1 LKAFGQRRGIMLSSP
16 VKKKHAKEETMF
28 RSRLAAAAIAV
39 VLAVSGIAAYAQKA
53 EYGTP
58 AEAKAMLEKVIAG
71 MKADKA
77 QTLAQI
83 SKGEGGF
90 KDRDLY
96 PYCVGPDGK
105 YVAHPDA
112 SRIGLVQK
120 DVKDKNGK
128 AYGEEMAKV
137 AEERKIA
144 EVSYVFPRPGGDG
157 TPVPKVGL
165 VTKVAGHICVVGYYK

>member
-1 LKAFGQRRGIMLSSP
+1 
-16 VKKKHAKEETMF
+16 MF
-28 RSRLAAAAIAV
+28 RNWLAAAAIA
-39 VLAVSGIAAYAQKA
+39 AVPAISGMAAYAQNA
-53 EYGTP
+53 GNGTP
-58 AEAKAMLEKVIAG
+58 AEARAMLEKVVAG

-83 SKGEGGF
+83 NKGEGGF

-105 YVAHPDA
+105 YAAHPDA

-120 DVKDKNGK
+120 DVKDNNGK

-137 AEERKIA
+137 AEEGKIA
-144 EVSYVFPRPGGDG
+144 EVGYVFRRPGSDG
-157 TPVPKVGL
+157 SPVPKIGL
-165 VTKVAGHICVVGYYK
+165 VTKVAGYVCIVGYYK

>member
-1 LKAFGQRRGIMLSSP
+1 MLSFM
-16 VKKKHAKEETMF
+16 VRKKHFREENML
-28 RSRLAAAAIAV
+28 RYKLAAAAIA
-39 VLAVSGIAAYAQKA
+39 AVWAASGILAQAQKA
-53 EYGTP
+53 DFGTP

-71 MKADKA
+71 MKADA
-77 QTLAQI
+77 PRTLAQI
-83 SKGEGGF
+83 DRGEGGF

-128 AYGEEMAKV
+128 AYGEEMTTV
-137 AEERKIA
+137 AEEGKIA

-157 TPVPKVGL
+157 SPVPKVGL
-165 VTKVAGHICVVGYYK
+165 VTKVAGYICVVGYYK